1 MSAIALVGSVL
12 GAARATIS
20 LLEEREKNYPKKQAA
35 ALKQRLDRIERDWYK
50 EYNRDPST
58 RSDAVLDAL
67 MLELRILLDDITTG
81 VRSPNLPH

>member
-1 MSAIALVGSVL
+1 MSALTLIGAVF
-12 GAARATIS
+12 GAAKAGLS

-58 RSDAVLDAL
+58 RSDAELDRL
-67 MLELRILLDDITTG
+67 MFELRILLGDFTTSVG
-81 VRSPNLPH
+81 SKNLPH